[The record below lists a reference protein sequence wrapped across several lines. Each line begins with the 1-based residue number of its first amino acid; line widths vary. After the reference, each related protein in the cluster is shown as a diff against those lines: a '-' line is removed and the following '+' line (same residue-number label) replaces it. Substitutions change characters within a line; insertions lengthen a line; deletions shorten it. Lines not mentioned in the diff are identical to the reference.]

1 MVEIMVTERLK
12 EIAEK
17 TVQYAKKQKVDQAQA
32 SAFLVDSSLTRF
44 ANSQIHQN
52 VAEKSGG
59 VSVKVILNKRIST
72 IRVGTLEEEE
82 IKKAVAEAVK
92 IAKASSPNKEFKSL
106 PEPEKWSPIKG
117 AFDEETANCEP
128 KYRAEKVREAIETAH
143 SRSPDVKAVAGY
155 FSTGSMAY
163 AVANSLGVSA
173 WADMSVAYMKTT
185 VISKSGTSEGFGT
198 AEKYSRRIKDI
209 EPSLLAE
216 DAAEKSVKSINPVKL
231 NPGEYEVVLSPLA
244 VATLLMFTGFG
255 FSATAYQDGQ
265 SFVKYNLN
273 QQVFDSKLTVKDDA
287 RDSKTLYAVPVDG
300 EGVPKKVLELID
312 KGFVS
317 EKSICYNSFTAG
329 KENKKSTGHAVLP
342 IGDYYGERPM
352 PSNGIVK
359 AGDATLEEA
368 IAETKHGI
376 FITTV
381 HYVNPVEPTKVI
393 LTGLTRDG
401 TFLIENGEISKPI
414 VNMRF
419 TDSML
424 SAFKNI
430 PMIGKQVEMV
440 RSTTVPIMKLKKLRF
455 VGISAY

>member
-1 MVEIMVTERLK
+1 MVTERLK
-12 EIAEK
+12 EIAER
-17 TVQYAKKQKVDQAQA
+17 TVQHAIRQKVDQAQA
-32 SAFLVDSSLTRF
+32 SAFLADNSLTRF

-59 VSVKVILNKRIST
+59 VAIKVVLNKRIST
-72 IRVGTLEEEE
+72 IHVGTLEEEE

-92 IAKASSPNKEFKSL
+92 LAKASSPNKEFKSL
-106 PEPEKWSPIKG
+106 PEPEKWSPIKEV
-117 AFDEETANCEP
+117 FDKETADCEP
-128 KYRAEKVREAIETAH
+128 KYKAEKVKEAIETAH
-143 SRSPDVKAVAGY
+143 SKSSKVKAVAGY
-155 FSTGSMAY
+155 FSTGSMAF

-173 WADMSVAYMKTT
+173 WTDLSVAYMKTT
-185 VISKSGTSEGFGT
+185 VISQSGTSEGFGT
-198 AEKYSRRIKDI
+198 AEKYSRHVKDI
-209 EPSLLAE
+209 KPSLLAE

-244 VATLLMFTGFG
+244 ASTLLMFTGFVG

-273 QQVFDSKLTVKDDA
+273 QQVFDSKLDVKDDA
-287 RDSKTLYAVPVDG
+287 RDLQTLYTVPVDG
-300 EGVPKKVLELID
+300 EGVPKKALHLIN
-312 KGFVS
+312 KGTVS

-329 KENKKSTGHAVLP
+329 KENKKSTGHATLP
-342 IGDYYGERPM
+342 TGGYYGERPGPFNM
-352 PSNGIVK
+352 VMKS
-359 AGDATLEEA
+359 GDATLEEA
-368 IAETKHGI
+368 LAETKHGI

-381 HYVNPVEPTKVI
+381 HYVNPVEPAKVI

-424 SAFKNI
+424 SAFKDI
-430 PMIGKQVEMV
+430 PMIGKQLEMV
-440 RSTTVPIMKLKKLRF
+440 RNTTVPMIKLKKLRF
-455 VGISAY
+455 VGVSAY